1 MSSIVR
7 SVSFRSY
14 RKHAVPVAALDQHT
28 FHFSPNELHHLHGSF
43 SLLAEMGGAQGL
55 AAALRSDVKGG
66 LYLDEVEVGEYERRR
81 ALYGLNVFAAAELT
95 SFLELCKDTVSDPM
109 LIILLIAG
117 VVSIGLGLA
126 DSLTHGWY
134 EGAAIIFAVVLVV
147 LVGSTNEWKQQKQLA
162 NLDRSEEADLITV
175 IRAGKSQQI
184 HPEAVLVGDVVLLSA
199 GNFIPADGVI
209 VADDSI
215 KVNES
220 RMTGESIDIPK
231 DFYSPFLFGGTEVR
245 EGQAT
250 MLVTAVGMHS
260 AYGRI
265 MLSLAAEPEQTPL
278 QIKLEKVAAFVGYM
292 GTIVAVVLFIVLFGR
307 WLHDEVIGHHVGS
320 AELNDL
326 LSIFVV
332 SITIIVVAVPE
343 GLPLAVTI
351 SLAYSMKKMYR
362 DKIVVHKLS
371 ACETMGNATTICSDK
386 TGTLT
391 QNLMTVVQC
400 YLGGTMWAD
409 AIPSKAEL
417 QPSLRKLLIEAV
429 AINSKAWVSDDEK
442 YDSVPPE
449 KWAWKEGNQTEISL
463 MSWLSRYD
471 IDINLERVK
480 YPIEKSCPF
489 DSIKKQSSV
498 IVNLDFIQRSNEQL
512 YLATATTSFP
522 LNQHESQVTLTA
534 GPSAP
539 STPKHGG
546 SLASPTASSAKRTM
560 EGITAAVNALGLP
573 PLQIQSAVERE
584 LIAAAVEHQLHTQ
597 REERREGSHVTT
609 AYRRYYKGAA
619 EVIVANCSHA
629 VDAHGVAHEMTAEE
643 KLRLQARI
651 DGLTKQGLRT
661 IGFSFITYSSLQRD
675 DDGALIE
682 PADSPTCTFIGVV
695 GIKDP
700 LRPEA
705 YTAVRACQK
714 AGVVVRMVTGDHIE
728 TAKFIAKECGI
739 LTSPHHVAMLG
750 EEFRNMIAQGQDA
763 KLKDVIPRLRVLAR
777 SKPEDKEALVQYLK
791 RAGEIV
797 AATGDGTNDAPQL
810 KAANVGIA
818 MFQSGTAVA
827 KAAAQIW
834 ILDDNFTSIV
844 KSIMWGRAVYDNI
857 RKFVQFQIT
866 VNIVALSIA
875 VIGAIS
881 GYGEPLTAVQL
892 LWVNLIMDTFA
903 ALALGTEE
911 PNEQLLCRR
920 PYKPDAF
927 IISPVMWRN
936 IACQATYQVIV
947 LLLLLYADSFVSIN
961 WSHDEHYTI
970 IFNSFV
976 WMQLWNEINSRKV
989 NSEWNVFEHLF
1000 SNWLFP
1006 AIILG
1011 TIVVQ
1016 IIMVELLGSFAN
1028 TVSINGYEWLFC
1040 IAVGMG
1046 GLPIGLLQRCIP
1058 VNFSFGTIELESWT
1072 FDGAELDNPAYELR
1086 RPTTHELLTARK
1098 DDGSKAGT
1106 SIVKEAGSGGMQGR
1120 KRPSVEPIVAAAAAS
1135 SDEDVDMV

>member
-14 RKHAVPVAALDQHT
+14 RKQVVPVAPLASHI
-28 FHFSPNELHHLHGSF
+28 FHFAPNELHALHGQF

-66 LYLDEVEVGEYERRR
+66 LHLDEAESGDFQRRVE
-81 ALYGLNVFAAAELT
+81 LYGTNVFATPELP
-95 SFLELCKDTVSDPM
+95 SFLELCKETVSDPM
-109 LIILLIAG
+109 LIILIIAG
-117 VVSIGLGLA
+117 VISIGLGLA
-126 DSLTHGWY
+126 DSLSHGWY
-134 EGAAIIFAVVLVV
+134 EGAAIILAVVLVV
-147 LVGSTNEWKQQKQLA
+147 LVGSINEWKQQKQLA

-184 HPEAVLVGDVVLLSA
+184 HPDAVLVGDVVLLSA

-231 DFYSPFLFGGTEVR
+231 DFYAPFLFGGTEVR

-278 QIKLEKVAAFVGYM
+278 QVKLEKVAAFVGYM

-307 WLHDEVIGHHVGS
+307 WLHDEAIGHSVGS

-326 LSIFVV
+326 LAIFVV

-362 DKIVVHKLS
+362 DKIVVHKLA

-391 QNLMTVVQC
+391 QNVMTVVQC
-400 YLGGTMWAD
+400 YLAGQMWAD
-409 AIPSKAEL
+409 AIPSRAEL
-417 QPSLRKLLIEAV
+417 QPAVRKLLIEAV

-442 YDSVPPE
+442 LSGVAPE

-471 IDINLERVK
+471 VDINLERVK
-480 YPIEKSCPF
+480 YPVEKSCPF

-498 IVNLDFIQRSNEQL
+498 IISLDFIQRSGSSEHAL
-512 YLATATTSFP
+512 LASAANSFP
-522 LNQHESQVTLTA
+522 LKQQLESQVTLTA

-546 SLASPTASSAKRTM
+546 SLASPTANTKRAVDSV
-560 EGITAAVNALGLP
+560 TAAVSSLGLP

-597 REERREGSHVTT
+597 REERREGSSTTT

-619 EVIVANCSHA
+619 EVIVANCSHS
-629 VDAHGVAHEMTAEE
+629 VDQQGVSREMSAEE
-643 KLRLQARI
+643 KVRLQARV
-651 DGLTKQGLRT
+651 DSLTKQGLRT
-661 IGFSFITYSSLQRD
+661 IGFSFITYPSLLRD

-682 PADSPTCTFIGVV
+682 PADTPTCTFIGVV

-750 EEFRNMIAQGQDA
+750 EEFRAMIAQGQEA
-763 KLKDVIPRLRVLAR
+763 KLKEMIPRLRVLAR

-791 RAGEIV
+791 RSGEIV

-834 ILDDNFTSIV
+834 ILDDNFDSIV

-903 ALALGTEE
+903 ALALGTEA
-911 PNEQLLCRR
+911 PNDQLLCRR

-947 LLLLLYADSFVSIN
+947 LLLLLYADHFVDVN
-961 WSHDEHYTI
+961 WTHDEHYTI
-970 IFNSFV
+970 IFNAFV

-1006 AIILG
+1006 AIIVG
-1011 TIVVQ
+1011 TIAVQ

-1028 TVSINGYEWLFC
+1028 TVGLNAYEWLFC
-1040 IAVGMG
+1040 VALGMG
-1046 GLPIGLLQRCIP
+1046 GLPVGLLQRCIP
-1058 VNFSFGTIELESWT
+1058 VNFDFGTIELDDWT
-1072 FDGAELDNPAYELR
+1072 FDGAELNNPAFDQR
-1086 RPTTHELLTARK
+1086 RPTTDEVLSGRK
-1098 DDGSKAGT
+1098 E
-1106 SIVKEAGSGGMQGR
+1106 KEEGGPQRAKSASR
-1120 KRPSVEPIVAAAAAS
+1120 KRPSVEPIVAAATAGS
-1135 SDEDVDMV
+1135 EEEVDMV

>member
-1 MSSIVR
+1 
-7 SVSFRSY
+7 
-14 RKHAVPVAALDQHT
+14 
-28 FHFSPNELHHLHGSF
+28 
-43 SLLAEMGGAQGL
+43 MGGAQGL

-66 LYLDEVEVGEYERRR
+66 LHADEVDSGEYSRRLE
-81 ALYGLNVFAAAELT
+81 LYGKNVFAQPDLPT
-95 SFLELCKDTVSDPM
+95 FLELCKETISDPM

-126 DSLTHGWY
+126 DSLSHGWY

-184 HPEAVLVGDVVLLSA
+184 HPDDVLVGDVVLLSA
-199 GNFIPADGVI
+199 GNFIPADGII

-231 DFYSPFLFGGTEVR
+231 DFYTPFLFGGTEVR

-307 WLHDEVIGHHVGS
+307 WLHDSVIGHTVGS
-320 AELNDL
+320 AELNEL
-326 LSIFVV
+326 LTIFVV

-400 YLGGTMWAD
+400 YVGGTMYAD
-409 AIPSKAEL
+409 AIPTKAEL
-417 QPSLRKLLIEAV
+417 TPAIRKLLIEAV

-442 YDSVPPE
+442 DNSVPPE
-449 KWAWKEGNQTEISL
+449 RWAWKEGNQTEISL
-463 MSWLSRYD
+463 MSWLTRYD

-498 IVNLDFIQRSNEQL
+498 IINLDFIQRSNEQL
-512 YLATATTSFP
+512 LATAATSLP
-522 LNQHESQVTLTA
+522 LSQQQHESQVTLTA

-539 STPKHGG
+539 STPKHAGG
-546 SLASPTASSAKRTM
+546 LASPTAFGGSGGSGSSKRAVD
-560 EGITAAVNALGLP
+560 GITAAVSAMGLP
-573 PLQIQSAVERE
+573 PLQIQSAMDRE
-584 LIAAAVEHQLHTQ
+584 LIAAAVEQQLHTQ
-597 REERREGSHVTT
+597 RQERHEGNNNN
-609 AYRRYYKGAA
+609 AGYRRYYKGAA

-629 VDAHGVAHEMTAEE
+629 VDARGAVHEMTGEE
-643 KLRLQARI
+643 KLTLQARI
-651 DGLTKQGLRT
+651 DSLTKRGLRT
-661 IGFSFITYSSLQRD
+661 IGFSFLTYPSLERD

-682 PADSPTCTFIGVV
+682 PADAPNCTFVGVV

-750 EEFRNMIAQGQDA
+750 EEFRNMIATGQES
-763 KLKDVIPRLRVLAR
+763 KLKEIIPRLRVLAR
-777 SKPEDKEALVQYLK
+777 SKPEDKEALVQFLK
-791 RAGEIV
+791 RSGQIV

-818 MFQSGTAVA
+818 MFQAGTAVA

-911 PNEQLLCRR
+911 PNDQLLARR

-936 IACQATYQVIV
+936 ILCQSAYQVTV
-947 LLLLLYADSFVSIN
+947 LLLLLYSDSFIDIG
-961 WSHDEHYTI
+961 WDRDEHYTV
-970 IFNSFV
+970 IFNAFV

-989 NSEWNVFEHLF
+989 NSEWNVFENLF

-1006 AIILG
+1006 AIIVG
-1011 TIVVQ
+1011 TICVQ
-1016 IIMVELLGSFAN
+1016 IIMVEALGSFAN
-1028 TVSINGYEWLFC
+1028 TVHISAYEWLFC
-1040 IAVGMG
+1040 VAIGMG
-1046 GLPIGLLQRCIP
+1046 GLVVGLLQRCIP
-1058 VNFSFGTIELESWT
+1058 VNFTFGTIELEDWT
-1072 FDGAELDNPAYELR
+1072 FDGAELDNPAYDLKRPNPDELM
-1086 RPTTHELLTARK
+1086 LNAQK
-1098 DDGSKAGT
+1098 DAGT
-1106 SIVKEAGSGGMQGR
+1106 VKEGTDGAGGKSR
-1120 KRPSVEPIVAAAAAS
+1120 KRPSVEPIVAAATAG
-1135 SDEDVDMV
+1135 SDEDVEMV

>member
-14 RKHAVPVAALDQHT
+14 RKQVVPVAPLDQHT
-28 FHFSPNELHHLHGSF
+28 FHFSPNELHHLHGKF
-43 SLLAEMGGAQGL
+43 PLLAEMGGAPGI
-55 AAALRSDVKGG
+55 AASLRSDVKAG
-66 LYLDEVEVGEYERRR
+66 LHQDEADSADYGRRSQ
-81 ALYGLNVFAAAELT
+81 LYGSNVFAAAELT
-95 SFLELCKDTVSDPM
+95 SFLELCKETVSDPM
-109 LIILLIAG
+109 LIVLLVAG

-126 DSLTHGWY
+126 DSLSHGWY
-134 EGAAIIFAVVLVV
+134 EGAAIIFAVALVV

-184 HPEAVLVGDVVLLSA
+184 HPDAVLVGDLVLLSA
-199 GNFIPADGVI
+199 GNFIPADGII

-278 QIKLEKVAAFVGYM
+278 QLKLEKVAAFVGYL
-292 GTIVAVVLFIVLFGR
+292 GTVVAVVLFIVLFGR
-307 WLHDEVIGHHVGS
+307 WLHDEVIGHTVGS

-326 LSIFVV
+326 LTIFVV

-409 AIPSKAEL
+409 AVPSKAEL
-417 QPSLRKLLIEAV
+417 HPAIRKLLIEAV

-442 YDSVPPE
+442 LEGVPAE

-463 MSWLSRYD
+463 MSWLSRYG

-498 IVNLDFIQRSNEQL
+498 IVNLDFIQRSSEQL
-512 YLATATTSFP
+512 YVASANTSFP

-534 GPSAP
+534 GHSAP

-546 SLASPTASSAKRTM
+546 SLASPTASAKRTV
-560 EGITAAVNALGLP
+560 EGITAAVSALGLP

-597 REERREGSHVTT
+597 REERRDGSHTTT

-619 EVIVANCSHA
+619 EVIVANCSHS
-629 VDAHGVAHEMTAEE
+629 VDAQGVAREMTAED
-643 KLRLQARI
+643 KVRLQARI
-651 DGLTKQGLRT
+651 DSLTKQGLRT
-661 IGFSFITYSSLQRD
+661 IGFSFITYPSLQRD

-682 PADSPTCTFIGVV
+682 PVDTATCTFIGVV

-705 YTAVRACQK
+705 YTAVRTCQK

-750 EEFRNMIAQGQDA
+750 EEFRSMIAQGQEA
-763 KLKDVIPRLRVLAR
+763 KLKEIIPRLRVLAR

-834 ILDDNFTSIV
+834 ILDDNFDSIV

-911 PNEQLLCRR
+911 PNDQLLCRR

-936 IACQATYQVIV
+936 IACQAVYQVTV
-947 LLLLLYADSFVSIN
+947 LLLLLYADSFVSIG
-961 WSHDEHYTI
+961 WSHEEHYTV
-970 IFNSFV
+970 IFNAFV

-1006 AIILG
+1006 AIIAG
-1011 TIVVQ
+1011 TIAVQ

-1028 TVSINGYEWLFC
+1028 TVGLSAYEWLFC
-1040 IAVGMG
+1040 VAVGMG
-1046 GLPIGLLQRCIP
+1046 GLPVGLLQRCIP
-1058 VNFSFGTIELESWT
+1058 VNFTFGAIELDDWT
-1072 FDGAELDNPAYELR
+1072 FDGAELNNPAYDMR
-1086 RPTTHELLTARK
+1086 RPTSVELLSTR
-1098 DDGSKAGT
+1098 
-1106 SIVKEAGSGGMQGR
+1106 KEAASSGKEGQTSGGGLKGSW
-1120 KRPSVEPIVAAAAAS
+1120 KRPSVEPIVVATAAG
-1135 SDEDVDMV
+1135 SDEYVEMV